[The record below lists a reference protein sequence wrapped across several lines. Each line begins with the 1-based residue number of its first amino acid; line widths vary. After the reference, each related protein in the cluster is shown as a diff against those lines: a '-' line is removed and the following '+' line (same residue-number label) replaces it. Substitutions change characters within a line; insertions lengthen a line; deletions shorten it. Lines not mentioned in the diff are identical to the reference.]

1 MPSIACRN
9 CGQETFVL
17 ANPIG
22 RRHCTNCGLPL
33 PLPVPSRTEVMDRVR
48 QQQIAAAAEKADGN
62 RTSNRDL
69 RDG

>member
-1 MPSIACRN
+1 MPNIACRN

-22 RRHCTNCGLPL
+22 RRHCTGCGLPL
-33 PLPVPSRTEVMDRVR
+33 PLPVPSRTEAMDRVR
-48 QQQIAAAAEKADGN
+48 QQQIAAAAAKADEG
-62 RTSNRDL
+62 RTSNRSS